1 MRSVTKVIYKPDSQS
16 TEEYT
21 VIVDPSEKWK
31 AGDTTIP
38 LTEVVDSMSSA
49 VEINVPVARELCL
62 PLENA
67 KKCGRCGRTST
78 ESLKVCSG
86 CAQIAYCGPDC
97 QKRDWKTHKRSCG
110 ETDRIELGSFYPLI
124 AFIMELQRN
133 DPFKPSHRALGHQI
147 VNSPNPWDEESVVR
161 LPDGSAS
168 RLIILGDEMLFPTM
182 GPAPQDWWPT
192 ALSDQVRQK
201 LRRRFQSENFLLP
214 SIISVLFALMAEM
227 YTTTSTVNPSD
238 GAKRRARLSYY
249 GSPIADFGIAKG
261 QANVKHQDH
270 FTYLFL
276 NHGMAFEKGQDPNDH
291 YWIYFTTVGGQDVVL
306 DCGLFVFNHPIFV
319 VPFPHYAKY
328 IPSSWPG
335 ITTLGVPAYFPPREA
350 IKRGVLPRVHDE
362 RQRFSVLRDEG
373 LKEAIR
379 FSHDG
384 FRPTDEEAIT
394 NFMERVA
401 GHACE
406 EIEEAIA
413 IKWCEEA
420 CEVVGKNLQNRE
432 YLNYPKTDEVGHA
445 VSEDP
450 GDREQSALV
459 PANELDEGWMKCLKK
474 WNGKHRRGDINE
486 QQLREA
492 LQAYKAKDQRR
503 KRQ

>member
-21 VIVDPSEKWK
+21 VIVDPSEFQKWK

-38 LTEVVDSMSSA
+38 LTEVVDSFNIYHSA
-49 VEINVPVARELCL
+49 QGSQGLLNTPSNQQLDTVFGTHKDIDVVTKILKEGREQRGEMD
-62 PLENA
+62 ENWA
-67 KKCGRCGRTST
+67 DTNI
-78 ESLKVCSG
+78 G

-147 VNSPNPWDEESVVR
+147 VNSPNPWDEESVHR
-161 LPDGSAS
+161 RIGGPQ
-168 RLIILGDEMLFPTM
+168 LFQTK
-182 GPAPQDWWPT
+182 
-192 ALSDQVRQK
+192 SDRSFVVD
-201 LRRRFQSENFLLP
+201 SNPMLP

-276 NHGMAFEKGQDPNDH
+276 SHGMAFEKGQDPNDH

-401 GHACE
+401 GRACE

-492 LQAYKAKDQRR
+492 LQSYKEKDQRR